1 MEQQRDER
9 SLGELFSELAR
20 NTSTLVRQEVELA
33 KTELT
38 QKAAQVGRDAG
49 MIGVGGVVANAG
61 LLAIVAA
68 LILVLGQVISL
79 WLAALIVGVIVAGI
93 GYAMIQ
99 GGLSALKRANLK
111 PQETITTLK
120 ENVEWVKDQTK

>member
-1 MEQQRDER
+1 MDQQRDER
-9 SLGELFSELAR
+9 SLGELFAELAR

-79 WLAALIVGVIVAGI
+79 WLAALIVGMIVAGI
-93 GYAMIQ
+93 GYAMMQ
-99 GGLSALKRANLK
+99 GGLSGLKRANLK